1 MNRST
6 LPPVIRGLAGGGVA
20 RRPGR
25 SLRCRAG
32 LFALPLLALLAGC
45 VGQIPLVVEEA
56 PRLAARWPLDARAG
70 EADRIRLGLP
80 GLEPVLDAALEG
92 NLDVRTSLARI
103 EQARASSRIAAA
115 GLFPAF
121 NLAGNAARNDLPERP
136 VTELYSLGGTLA
148 YELDIWGRN
157 RSLAEGGRA
166 ALAASESFR
175 DAVRLTVQGDIA
187 TAWVRLLSFNDRIA
201 TASRNVDTAERLLAL
216 LESQKAAGRIS
227 ALEVARQRNQVAV
240 TRAVLADLRGQRGL
254 VRNQLALLM
263 GLPPDASPDSERSLR
278 EVEVPVP
285 VPGEP
290 AGLLARRPDI
300 RQAEFDLAA
309 ARANVAAARAAI
321 LPRIDLSLR
330 TALQATAGG
339 DFIQGT
345 GALAV
350 LAANLAQTVFDG
362 GRLRGQ
368 AQLSAAQQQ
377 ERLVRYLQV
386 VLLAQREVADALVA
400 LDAASNQE
408 REHREAAEAA
418 ATALRLAELRYRE
431 GAEDYTTVLDAERAV
446 FTAETAADNA
456 RLARFTSLV
465 ALARAL
471 AVGVE

>member
-1 MNRST
+1 MST
-6 LPPVIRGLAGGGVA
+6 VSPHHAQ
-20 RRPGR
+20 R
-25 SLRCRAG
+25 SLRCLLAV
-32 LFALPLLALLAGC
+32 PLLALLAGC
-45 VGQIPLVVEEA
+45 VGQIPLVADEA
-56 PRLAARWPLDARAG
+56 PRLAGRWPLESQSG
-70 EADRIRLGLP
+70 EADRIRLDLP
-80 GLEPVLDAALEG
+80 GLQPVLESALES

-103 EQARASSRIAAA
+103 EQARASSRISAA

-121 NLAGNAARNDLPERP
+121 NLNSNATRNDLPERSS
-136 VTELYSLGGTLA
+136 TELYSIGGTLA

-175 DAVRLTVQGDIA
+175 DAVRLTVQGDTA

-201 TASRNVDTAERLLAL
+201 TAARNVDTAERLLAL

-227 ALEVARQRNQVAV
+227 ALEVARQRNQAAT

-263 GLPPDASPDSERSLR
+263 GLPPDASPDSDRSLR
-278 EVEVPVP
+278 EVEAPVP

-290 AGLLARRPDI
+290 AGLLSRRPDI
-300 RQAEFDLAA
+300 RQAELDLAA

-339 DFIQGT
+339 DFLQGT
-345 GALAV
+345 GALTA
-350 LAANLAQTVFDG
+350 LAATLAQTVFDG

-377 ERLVRYLQV
+377 ERLTRYLQV
-386 VLLAQREVADALVA
+386 VLVAQREVADALVA
-400 LDAASNQE
+400 FEAASNQE
-408 REHREAAEAA
+408 REQRDAAESSG
-418 ATALRLAELRYRE
+418 TALRLAEMRYRE
-431 GAEDYTTVLDAERAV
+431 GAEDYTTVLDAQRAL
-446 FTAETAADNA
+446 FTAETAADSS
-456 RLARFTSLV
+456 RQARFIALV

>member
-1 MNRST
+1 MSNVS
-6 LPPVIRGLAGGGVA
+6 LHHAQ
-20 RRPGR
+20 R
-25 SLRCRAG
+25 SLRG
-32 LFALPLLALLAGC
+32 LLAVPLLALLAGC
-45 VGQIPLVVEEA
+45 VGQIPLVADEA
-56 PRLAARWPLDARAG
+56 PRLAGRWPLESQAG
-70 EADRIRLGLP
+70 EADRVRLGLP
-80 GLEPVLDAALEG
+80 GLEPVLETALES
-92 NLDVRTSLARI
+92 NLDVRTALARI

-121 NLAGNAARNDLPERP
+121 NLNSNATRNDLPERP
-136 VTELYSLGGTLA
+136 ATELYSIGGTLA

-175 DAVRLTVQGDIA
+175 DAVRLTVQGDTT

-201 TASRNVDTAERLLAL
+201 TAARNVDTAERLLKL

-227 ALEVARQRNQVAV
+227 ALEVARQRNQVAT

-263 GLPPDASPDSERSLR
+263 GLPPDVSPDSERGLR

-300 RQAEFDLAA
+300 RQAELDLAA

-339 DFIQGT
+339 DFLQGT
-345 GALAV
+345 GALTA
-350 LAANLAQTVFDG
+350 LAATLAQTVFDG

-377 ERLVRYLQV
+377 ERLTRYLQV
-386 VLLAQREVADALVA
+386 VLVAQREVADALVA
-400 LDAASNQE
+400 FDAASNQE
-408 REHREAAEAA
+408 REHREAADSA
-418 ATALRLAELRYRE
+418 ATALHLAEMRYRE
-431 GAEDYTTVLDAERAV
+431 GAEDYTTVLDSERAV

-456 RLARFTSLV
+456 RLARFTALV

>member
-1 MNRST
+1 MNVSG
-6 LPPVIRGLAGGGVA
+6 PPALATTSPRWALAQQMRTGSALVA
-20 RRPGR
+20 
-25 SLRCRAG
+25 LV
-32 LFALPLLALLAGC
+32 LLTACA
-45 VGQIPLVVEEA
+45 GQIPLVAEET
-56 PRLAARWPLDARAG
+56 PRLASAWPLPAQAGDA
-70 EADRIRLGLP
+70 ERIRLGLP
-80 GLEPVLDAALEG
+80 GLEPVLDAALES

-103 EQARASSRIAAA
+103 EQARASARIAAA
-115 GLFPAF
+115 GLFPAL
-121 NLAGNAARNDLPERP
+121 NLGGNVTRNDLPERP
-136 VTELYSLGGTLA
+136 VTEFYSLSGTLA

-201 TASRNVDTAERLLAL
+201 TAGRNVDTATRLLTL

-254 VRNQLALLM
+254 VRNQLALLV
-263 GLPPDASPDSERSLR
+263 GLPPDASPDSDRGLR
-278 EVEVPVP
+278 EVEVPAP

-300 RQAEFDLAA
+300 RQAELDLAA

-330 TALQATAGG
+330 SALQATAGG
-339 DFIQGT
+339 DFLQGT

-386 VLLAQREVADALVA
+386 VLLAQREAADALVA
-400 LDAASNQE
+400 SHAAGEQE

-446 FTAETAADNA
+446 FAAETAVDNA
-456 RLARFTSLV
+456 RLNRFTALV

-471 AVGVE
+471 AVGIE